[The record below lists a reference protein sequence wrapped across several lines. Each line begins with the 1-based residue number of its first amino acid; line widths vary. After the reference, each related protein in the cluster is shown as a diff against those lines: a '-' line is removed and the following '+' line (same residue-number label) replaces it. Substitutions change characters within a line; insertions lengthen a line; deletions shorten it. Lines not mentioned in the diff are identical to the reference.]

1 MSIINRFGERYFLLR
16 SSADSDKMN
25 DFFDQ
30 LESLGIKYES
40 DYKDIGS
47 DNEIAVLVIVSWG
60 GIKYGHSILLGRR

>member
-40 DYKDIGS
+40 DYEDIGS
-47 DNEIAVLVIVSWG
+47 DNEIAVLVIVLWG
-60 GIKYGHSILLGRR
+60 RD

>member
-30 LESLGIKYES
+30 LENLGIKYES
-40 DYKDIGS
+40 DYEDVGS

-60 GIKYGHSILLGRR
+60 D